1 MRQNTMTGDNLPA
14 ERPPQGQFLLYQTED
29 GRTRIECRFAG
40 ETIWLTQSN
49 MAELYQTT
57 KQNVSL
63 HLKNLYEEGE
73 LVENRVVK
81 EYLTTAPDGKKYR
94 VNHYS
99 LDAILAVGY
108 PGQSMSILIDHSKS

>member
-1 MRQNTMTGDNLPA
+1 MNEANLPA
-14 ERPPQGQFLLYQTED
+14 EQPPEGQFLLYQTED
-29 GRTRIECRFAG
+29 GQTRIECRFAG
-40 ETIWLTQSN
+40 ETIWLRQSS

-81 EYLTTAPDGKKYR
+81 EYLTTGADGKKR
-94 VNHYS
+94 KKEDTNETRNRNH
-99 LDAILAVGY
+99 AHGY
-108 PGQSMSILIDHSKS
+108 L